1 MHPGYQNPDVI
12 APSGPVDPA
21 LTVLSVQS
29 RSGRPIAVLANY
41 SMHYYGAE
49 PVSADY
55 YGRFAA
61 ALARRIG
68 ADEPARTAPPFVA
81 IMSQGTSGDQMWMDY
96 GRPKKDPGLDAY
108 ADAVAAVG
116 RAGLPGD
123 RLPRLGSAG
132 DGRDDA
138 RARPSRARR
147 GPAGLGQGRHRRDE
161 GPDAPPH
168 LARGLRQGGDLPA
181 RRAPSRAEA
190 PGHPDRRAGHHR
202 DPQRGLRHHGAEDQG
217 TEPVRDRR

>member
-1 MHPGYQNPDVI
+1 MPSYAAILPGRIAESIDRAAANLEPARIGWNVIDDHEHTFCRRWIRRPDKMIDDPFGQRTVRANMHPGYQNPDVI
-12 APSGPVDPA
+12 GPAGPVDPG

-29 RSGRPIAVLANY
+29 RAGRPIAVLANY

-55 YGRFAA
+55 FGRFAA

-68 ADEPARTAPPFVA
+68 AGRPVDPPFVA

-108 ADAVAAVG
+108 AEAVASVA
-116 RAGLPGD
+116 RAGIPGD
-123 RLPRLGSAG
+123 RLSRLGPAG

-138 RARPSRARR
+138 RPQPPRA
-147 GPAGLGQGRHRRDE
+147 
-161 GPDAPPH
+161 
-168 LARGLRQGGDLPA
+168 
-181 RRAPSRAEA
+181 
-190 PGHPDRRAGHHR
+190 
-202 DPQRGLRHHGAEDQG
+202 
-217 TEPVRDRR
+217 